1 MTIKNMNKGLL
12 GLIITSVILYIINI
26 IDISF
31 FANGF
36 TQITSQLQMVASF
49 IPSQD
54 VQNFNSI
61 LQLANN
67 TANVVNTLLVV
78 IAIGSAVASL
88 VSLLV
93 IKLFASRLEKYNSIF
108 NYCGVIIASAFS
120 IYLHYKLIPS
130 FSGLI
135 SLLLII
141 LTLAIL
147 LISIVY
153 IVISIFGIYNLVMSE
168 EYNVGQAG
176 FDLAKV
182 LSFIIIFYTIA
193 IISIKTSMYLSMTV
207 LVQEIDLA
215 AVIDIMNFIDIDWSS
230 VLPASVLA
238 TGIVTPQ
245 RIDLV
250 INNFADQYLLDYAS
264 QVIQNVVLSFSRTV
278 IFDNL
283 VAYITTL
290 VGGIGILAVSKNNV
304 KFNDYVTI
312 GLLAITALVSFV
324 YIGGLLIDI
333 LAIGFVLCLVL
344 ISLDIYKN
352 TTKEK

>member
-1 MTIKNMNKGLL
+1 MTIKNINKGLL
-12 GLIITSVILYIINI
+12 GLIIISVIMYIINI
-26 IDISF
+26 IDVSF
-31 FANGF
+31 FANDF

-54 VQNFNSI
+54 VQNFNSV

-67 TANVVNTLLVV
+67 TASVVNTLLVT
-78 IAIGSAVASL
+78 IAIGSTVASL
-88 VSLLV
+88 VSLIV
-93 IKLFASRLEKYNSIF
+93 IKVFATRLEKYNSVF

-120 IYLHYKLIPS
+120 IYLHLKFIPA

-135 SLLLII
+135 SLLLIFMM
-141 LTLAIL
+141 LAIL
-147 LISIVY
+147 LISLIY
-153 IVISIFGIYNLVMSE
+153 IVISIFGIYQLVMSE
-168 EYNVGQAG
+168 EYNVGKAG
-176 FDLAKV
+176 YDLAKV
-182 LSFIIIFYTIA
+182 LSFIIIFYTIS
-193 IISIKTSMYLSMTV
+193 IISIKTSMYVSVTV

-215 AVIDIMNFIDIDWSS
+215 AVIDVMNFININWIN

-238 TGIVTPQ
+238 TGVVTPE
-245 RIDLV
+245 RINLV
-250 INNFADQYLLDYAS
+250 INNLADQYVLDYAS
-264 QVIQNVVLSFSRTV
+264 QVVQNLVLSFSRSI
-278 IFDNL
+278 IFENI

-290 VGGIGILAVSKNNV
+290 VGGIGILVVAKNNI

-324 YIGGLLIDI
+324 YIGGLLVDI

-352 TTKEK
+352 ITKEK